1 MNDNKSMF
9 RRNFILRGILAL
21 AATIFG
27 KEAVAQAQS
36 ELVTEGEVLRTN
48 VYKGRPPLEP
58 LDTMIRFERSDDNNG
73 RAMTHE
79 ILSLMHEE
87 KGKKSYPWTIYA
99 GLATH
104 HVEGDACVLCSRLH
118 KHGAGWSTGLHSEV
132 YNHARAVA
140 LGANIEMTNQYDG
153 PDPTQ
158 MIGLNI
164 QMLPGKPMQMGI
176 QVHGEGQTEKGI
188 GLNGIGGVGLDVAG
202 KYGIGI
208 NAHGN
213 NIRLDEGTCIELDGK
228 GQVRLRYLSGRIEFL
243 NGEKVVGHLDM
254 SEEDHKL

>member
-1 MNDNKSMF
+1 METRE

-21 AATIFG
+21 AAMVFG
-27 KEAVAQAQS
+27 KEAVAQAGS
-36 ELVTEGEVLRTN
+36 ELTTEGEVLKTS
-48 VYKGRPPLEP
+48 VFKGRPPIEP

-87 KGKKSYPWTIYA
+87 KGEKSYPWTIYA

-118 KHGAGWSTGLHSEV
+118 KWGAGWSTGLHSEV

-140 LGANIEMTNQYDG
+140 LGANIEMTNQYEG

-164 QMLPGKPMQMGI
+164 QMLSGKPMQMGI

-188 GLNGIGGVGLDVAG
+188 GLNGVGDTGLDLGG
-202 KYGIGI
+202 KYGTGI
-208 NAHGN
+208 NTHGN
-213 NIRLDEGTCIELDGK
+213 SIRLNEGTAIELDGK
-228 GQVRLRYLSGRIEFL
+228 GQVKLRYLNGRIEFL
-243 NGEKVVGHLDM
+243 NGEKVVGHMDM
-254 SEEDHKL
+254 SAEDHQL